1 MKRWITCLLAL
12 MMALS
17 LAACGASG
25 GNTTTETGQNR
36 LEKIKAQGYIEVATE
51 PYFAPYEF
59 IDSSK
64 SGQEQYVGVDIEL
77 ARALA
82 QDLGVELR
90 IVPLEFS
97 AVLAG
102 IADGKYD
109 LAISAIAYSP
119 LRAETIGMSKGYSFV
134 EGGGYGLLVRTAD
147 LDKYTGIDS
156 LSSAV
161 VVTQSGSVQETLVND
176 QVPKYKEFKRVSSMT
191 DGMLMVGENKA
202 DVCVCEISN
211 GQLYAD
217 ANPGYSLSI
226 VPNFLFPVDESME
239 GTRVAMPKGETELT
253 DAVNAVID
261 RLTAAGQI
269 EQWYTQYAAYA
280 KTLGIQ

>member
-1 MKRWITCLLAL
+1 MACLLAL
-12 MMALS
+12 VMALS

-25 GNTTTETGQNR
+25 SAAKTAQNR

-77 ARALA
+77 AKAIA

-90 IVPLEFS
+90 VVPLEFS

-147 LDKYTGIDS
+147 LDKYTGIES
-156 LSSAV
+156 LANAV
-161 VVTQSGSVQETLVND
+161 VVTQSGSVQESLVND
-176 QVPKYKEFKRVSSMT
+176 QVPKYKEFKRVSAMT

-226 VPNFLFPVDESME
+226 VPNFLFTVDESME
-239 GTRVAMPKGETELT
+239 GTRVAITKGETELT
-253 DAVNAVID
+253 DAVNATID

-280 KTLGIQ
+280 KTLGVQ